1 MNNIFN
7 FKRFVAI
14 TAKEVR
20 EYFRNYGS
28 SIISVLVVYLLFL
41 LIPLLV
47 GGSANVLSRVNTIVA
62 LTAVIMIIAPSK
74 LYGMVNHRSKGLN
87 YVLLPVSALEKTL
100 SMFFIN
106 AIYTTFIM
114 IAGMLIIDTIVY
126 LIVPLRLHEM
136 LFTGRNME
144 IIGMEILSLLVL
156 QSCFVLG
163 NMLFKNKKVAKTIL
177 SLLGLVILVGLLFVL
192 LFHIIGYE
200 KVGLFFEE
208 QFANMDLNIDG
219 SKIRVLGMGDM
230 REVVKDVPIFKKIM
244 VIQNILWAVIGLGCW
259 TGTYRLIKTRKY

>member
-1 MNNIFN
+1 MCCQYYFDRHAWLNQQPNVCHDMIMALLQN
-7 FKRFVAI
+7 FG
-14 TAKEVR
+14 T
-20 EYFRNYGS
+20 
-28 SIISVLVVYLLFL
+28 
-41 LIPLLV
+41 
-47 GGSANVLSRVNTIVA
+47 
-62 LTAVIMIIAPSK
+62 
-74 LYGMVNHRSKGLN
+74 VNHQRKGLN
-87 YVLLPVSALEKTL
+87 YVLLPVSTLEKTL
-100 SMFFIN
+100 SMLFITSVF
-106 AIYTTFIM
+106 TTFIM
-114 IAGMLIIDTIVY
+114 IAGLLILDTVGY
-126 LIVPLRLHEM
+126 LIMPLRLNEM

-144 IIGMEILSLLVL
+144 IMGMEILSLLVL

-163 NMLFKNKKVAKTIL
+163 NMLFKNQKVAKTIL